1 MDKEEAKKFIDDAYS
16 QEEANWNHALNAWY
30 RPRGAPGR
38 LSEELLVQWHDK
50 HRTGVVHPSDLP
62 SHSIRIVYDEGRV
75 STVKHFTTRQDAMGY
90 RNHLLTA
97 GLCAVYIN
105 PHGEVEDE

>member
-1 MDKEEAKKFIDDAYS
+1 MDKEEAKKFINDAYS

-30 RPRGAPGR
+30 RPKGAPGR

-75 STVKHFTTRQDAMGY
+75 STVKHFTTRQDAMSY

-105 PHGEVEDE
+105 PYGEVEDE